1 MKKECSGK
9 RFGTKA
15 IWAGTHHIKGS
26 VVTPIFNSS
35 TYELT
40 DDIYRGWKEG
50 AQHTLL
56 YSRISSVNSEAVS
69 SKIAILEA
77 AEDGE
82 MFDSGMSAISTT
94 LLALLSNG
102 DHMVGS
108 ADMYGGA
115 YGLITE
121 EFPRFGIEATMAD
134 IRDPASYEAAIKN
147 NTKLLY
153 VETITNPVL
162 KVCDLEAMAAIA
174 KKHNLIAICDNT
186 FASPWACNPISMG
199 FDLVIHSASKY
210 LGGHSDLIGGLVVG
224 NKQLISEIFSK
235 KITMGG
241 AADPHMCYLLERG
254 IRTLHVRMPTH
265 AQNAAELAQR
275 LNAHPMI
282 ESVNH
287 CSLPDYPDYEVARR
301 IIPKGSGML
310 SYVVKGG
317 NEAALHYLRC
327 LEFVFEATSL
337 GGVESLAECPFNTSH
352 MFMPEE
358 LRAELG
364 IVPGFVRMSVGIEDV
379 EDLWEDMD
387 HALKATK
394 TFINS

>member
-1 MKKECSGK
+1 MRKLCPES

-15 IWAGTHHIKGS
+15 VWHGTHSIKGS
-26 VVTPIFNSS
+26 VATPVFNSS
-35 TYELT
+35 TYKLSE
-40 DDIYRGWKEG
+40 DIYRGWEEG

-69 SKIAILEA
+69 AKVAALEN

-82 MFDSGMSAISTT
+82 MFDSGMSAITTT
-94 LLALLSNG
+94 LLTLLSNG

-121 EFPRFGIEATMAD
+121 DMPRFGIDATMAD
-134 IRDPASYEAAIKN
+134 IRDPNSYEAAIKP
-147 NTKLLY
+147 NTRLLY

-174 KKHNLIAICDNT
+174 KKHNVIAICDNT
-186 FASPWACNPISMG
+186 FASPWGCNPISMG
-199 FDLVIHSASKY
+199 FDIVIHSGSKY
-210 LGGHSDLIGGLVVG
+210 LGGHSDLVGGVVVG
-224 NKQLISEIFSK
+224 KKELISEIFRK
-235 KITMGG
+235 KMTMGG

-254 IRTLHVRMPTH
+254 IKTLHVRMPTH
-265 AQNAAELAQR
+265 AKNAAKLAQK
-275 LNAHPMI
+275 LNSHSMI

-287 CSLPDYPDYEVARR
+287 CSLPDYADYEVAQRV
-301 IIPKGSGML
+301 IPKGNGML
-310 SYVVKGG
+310 SSVIKGG
-317 NEAALHYLRC
+317 DNAALHYLRN
-327 LEFVFEATSL
+327 LRFVFEATSL

-352 MFMPEE
+352 MSVPEE
-358 LRAELG
+358 VRTELG

-379 EDLWEDMD
+379 DDLWEDMD
-387 HALKATK
+387 RALESTK
-394 TFINS
+394 TFVNS

>member
-1 MKKECSGK
+1 MRKICPES
-9 RFGTKA
+9 RFGTRA
-15 IWAGTHHIKGS
+15 VWHGTHSIEGS

-35 TYELT
+35 TYELSE
-40 DDIYRGWKEG
+40 DVYRGWEEG

-56 YSRISSVNSEAVS
+56 YSRVSSLNSEAVAA
-69 SKIAILEA
+69 KVATLEN

-82 MFDSGMSAISTT
+82 MFDSGMSAISST

-102 DHMVGS
+102 DHMVGCG
-108 ADMYGGA
+108 DMYGGA

-121 EFPRFGIEATMAD
+121 EFPRFGIEATLAD
-134 IRDPASYEAAIKN
+134 IRDPSSYEAAIRP

-174 KKHNLIAICDNT
+174 KKHNIIAICDNT

-199 FDLVIHSASKY
+199 FDVVIHSGSKY

-224 NKQLISEIFSK
+224 KKELISEIFSK

-241 AADPHMCYLLERG
+241 AADPHMCFLLERG
-254 IRTLHVRMPTH
+254 IKTLHVRMPTH

-275 LNAHPMI
+275 LSTHPMI

-287 CSLPDYPDYEVARR
+287 CSLQNYADYQVAQR

-317 NEAALHYLRC
+317 NEAALHYLRS

-352 MFMPEE
+352 MFVPEE
-358 LRAELG
+358 VRTELG

-387 HALKATK
+387 RALESTK
-394 TFINS
+394 MLINS

>member
-1 MKKECSGK
+1 MRKICPES
-9 RFGTKA
+9 RFGTRA
-15 IWAGTHHIKGS
+15 VWHGTHSIEGS

-35 TYELT
+35 TYELSE
-40 DDIYRGWKEG
+40 DVYRGWEEG

-56 YSRISSVNSEAVS
+56 YSRVSSLNSEAVAA
-69 SKIAILEA
+69 KVATLEN

-82 MFDSGMSAISTT
+82 MFDSGMSAISST

-102 DHMVGS
+102 DHMVGCG
-108 ADMYGGA
+108 DMYGGA

-121 EFPRFGIEATMAD
+121 EFPRFGIEATLAD
-134 IRDPASYEAAIKN
+134 IRDPSSYEAAIRP

-174 KKHNLIAICDNT
+174 KKHNIIAICDNT

-199 FDLVIHSASKY
+199 FDVVIHSGSKY

-224 NKQLISEIFSK
+224 KKELISEIFSK

-241 AADPHMCYLLERG
+241 AADPHMCFLLERG
-254 IRTLHVRMPTH
+254 IKTLHVRMPTH

-275 LNAHPMI
+275 LSTHPMI

-287 CSLPDYPDYEVARR
+287 CSLQNYADYQVAQR

-317 NEAALHYLRC
+317 NEAALHYLRS

-352 MFMPEE
+352 MFVPEE
-358 LRAELG
+358 VRTELG

-379 EDLWEDMD
+379 EDLWEDMNR
-387 HALKATK
+387 ALESTK
-394 TFINS
+394 MLINS

>member
-1 MKKECSGK
+1 MRKKCSES

-15 IWAGTHHIKGS
+15 VWHGTHIIEGS
-26 VVTPIFNSS
+26 VVTPVFNSA
-35 TYELT
+35 TYQLT
-40 DDIYRGWKEG
+40 DDIYAGWEEG

-56 YSRISSVNSEAVS
+56 YSRVSNLNSEAV
-69 SKIAILEA
+69 AARVATLEN

-82 MFDSGMSAISTT
+82 MFDSGMSAISAT

-102 DHMVGS
+102 DHMVGCG
-108 ADMYGGA
+108 DMYGGA

-121 EFPRFGIEATMAD
+121 DLPRFGIEATMAD
-134 IRDPASYEAAIKN
+134 IRDPSSYEAAIKT
-147 NTKLLY
+147 NTKILY

-199 FDLVIHSASKY
+199 FDLVIHSGSKY

-224 NKQLISEIFSK
+224 NKELILEIFSK

-241 AADPHMCYLLERG
+241 AADPNMCFLLERG
-254 IRTLHVRMPTH
+254 IKTLHVRMPTH
-265 AQNAAELAQR
+265 TQNAAELAKR

-287 CSLPDYPDYEVARR
+287 CSLPDYADYQVAQR
-301 IIPKGSGML
+301 IIPKGNGML

-317 NEAALHYLRC
+317 NKAALHYLRS
-327 LEFVFEATSL
+327 LELIFEATSL

-352 MFMPEE
+352 MFVPEE
-358 LRAELG
+358 VRNELG

-379 EDLWEDMD
+379 EDLWEDID
-387 HALKATK
+387 SALESAKN
-394 TFINS
+394 FVNS